1 MLHAATTKALSA
13 VFRHLASPR
22 HLGLVVYLPMLA
34 QCTLQ
39 GALSHDFAA
48 GCSLQ
53 HPVVLERCH
62 ALSAGQLWE
71 VLHPRCSSTGSTLA
85 WLPCRMPWKD
95 MTILLSQLAA
105 VQRLAAAWLSSP
117 PMEARSSMRA
127 EDPLTEVELMSFAD
141 QVGHDGV

>member
-1 MLHAATTKALSA
+1 MPYRLANCGRYSILDAAQQAAL
-13 VFRHLASPR
+13 
-22 HLGLVVYLPMLA
+22 LPGCL
-34 QCTLQ
+34 
-39 GALSHDFAA
+39 A
-48 GCSLQ
+48 GC
-53 HPVVLERCH
+53 
-62 ALSAGQLWE
+62 
-71 VLHPRCSSTGSTLA
+71 
-85 WLPCRMPWKD
+85 PWKD